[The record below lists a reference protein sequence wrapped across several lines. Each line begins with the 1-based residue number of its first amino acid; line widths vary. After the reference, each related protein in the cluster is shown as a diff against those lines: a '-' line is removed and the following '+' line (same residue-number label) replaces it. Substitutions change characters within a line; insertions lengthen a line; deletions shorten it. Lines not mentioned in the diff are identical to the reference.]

1 MVLDS
6 KEKKSL
12 IIIALLMGIELVT
25 DLSLA
30 QVPIIGDMANAT
42 GDSVLNVI
50 QLGIIAKAAKD
61 N

>member
-12 IIIALLMGIELVT
+12 IIIVLLMGIELVT

-30 QVPIIGDMANAT
+30 QIPIIGDMANAS
-42 GDSVLNVI
+42 GDTLLNAI
-50 QLGIIAKAAKD
+50 QLGIIAKAAKES
-61 N
+61 